1 MKKRIKLRK
10 EVIGVIIF
18 MLAMVCFF
26 KYAEA
31 RFEKI
36 ENGEMVL
43 VNQNEMYK

>member
-18 MLAMVCFF
+18 LLAMVCVF

-43 VNQNEMYK
+43 VNQNQMK

>member
-10 EVIGVIIF
+10 EVIEVIIF
-18 MLAMVCFF
+18 VLAMACVF

-43 VNQNEMYK
+43 VNQNQMK

>member
-18 MLAMVCFF
+18 VLAMVCVF

-43 VNQNEMYK
+43 VNQNQMK

>member
-18 MLAMVCFF
+18 ILAMVCIF
-26 KYAEA
+26 KYAET

>member
-10 EVIGVIIF
+10 EVIEVIIF
-18 MLAMVCFF
+18 VLAMVCVF

-43 VNQNEMYK
+43 VNQNQMK